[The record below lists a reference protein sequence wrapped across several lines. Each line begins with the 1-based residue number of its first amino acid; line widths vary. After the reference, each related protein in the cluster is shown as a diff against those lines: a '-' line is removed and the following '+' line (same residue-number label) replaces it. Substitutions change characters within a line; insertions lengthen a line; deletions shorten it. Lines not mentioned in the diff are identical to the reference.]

1 MFTGIVGEMG
11 TIEAISATPD
21 GARIRLAA
29 PDTAPVCAIGDS
41 VALDGCCLTVVSIGD
56 GALEFE
62 AVAETLRRTTLGDL
76 RPGDRVNVEPAMRMG
91 DRLGG
96 HWVQGHVDGV
106 GEVTAVA
113 PDGDGVRVTFS
124 APEAVARYTIEKGSV
139 TVAGVSLTVAAYDD
153 HGFTVALI
161 PHTRAVTTLGALAPG
176 TRVNLE
182 ADLVG
187 KYVEK
192 LVGATALVPSKQP
205 S

>member
-1 MFTGIVGEMG
+1 VFTGIVGERG

-21 GARIRLAA
+21 GARLRLAA
-29 PDTAPVCAIGDS
+29 PATAPGCAVGDS
-41 VALDGCCLTVVSIGD
+41 VAIDGCCLTAVVVDD
-56 GALEFE
+56 GALEFD

-76 RPGDRVNVEPAMRMG
+76 RAGDPVNVEAALRMG

-106 GEVTAVA
+106 GQVTAVA

-124 APEAVARYTIEKGSV
+124 APAAVARYTIEKGSV
-139 TVAGVSLTVAAYDD
+139 CVAGVSLTVAAYDD
-153 HGFTVALI
+153 DGFTVALI
-161 PHTRAVTTLGALAPG
+161 PHTRAVTTLGALEPG
-176 TRVNLE
+176 ARVNLE

-192 LVGATALVPSKQP
+192 LVGRAALVPSNQP